1 MNKIDDVLAHTSNR
15 QYDLPKEKWKCFQQ
29 WHHTLLLH
37 WQVPVNFLKENI
49 PSGLQ
54 LDTFHNA
61 GWVSVA
67 AFEVREMRL
76 RNFPALPYISNF
88 QEINLR
94 TYVIRDGIPG
104 IYLFSI
110 ETNKLIEVLFSR
122 LFTGLPYE
130 KSKMEQLPHH
140 IVGEN
145 KKRNNFLDILIWQ
158 KGDVIQKT
166 ALDFWLTERHAL
178 YEVKNKKVFRF
189 DIHHKEWKL
198 CNIGISITAI
208 LYHVGKYKIDVN
220 PDKIQYAEKLD
231 VVLWG
236 RKIVN

>member
-1 MNKIDDVLAHTSNR
+1 MNKIDELLAHTGNR
-15 QYDLPKEKWKCFQQ
+15 QYELPKEKWKYFQQ

-37 WQVPVNFLKENI
+37 WQVPVPFLKENI

-54 LDTFHNA
+54 LDTFNNA
-61 GWVSVA
+61 GWVSIA
-67 AFEVREMRL
+67 AFEVKDMRL
-76 RNFPALPYISNF
+76 RNFPLLPYISNF

-94 TYVIRDGIPG
+94 TYVTRNGIPG

-122 LFTGLPYE
+122 LFIGLPYE
-130 KSKMEQLPHH
+130 KSKMKQLPYH
-140 IVGEN
+140 IAAEN

-158 KGDVIQKT
+158 KGNVIQKT

-178 YEVKNKKVFRF
+178 YEVKNKKIFRF

-198 CNIGISITAI
+198 RKIDISITDI
-208 LYHVGKYKIDVN
+208 RYNFGKYKITVK

-236 RKIVN
+236 RKIVS